1 MMTSKAQIIAT
12 IGPAS
17 ASREILFAMAQH
29 GMDIVRFN
37 FSWSDIATRTEQVA
51 LIRSVADEVGRTIPI
66 IADLPG
72 PRVQIGDTHTY
83 KHDAESCI
91 TEEDKKFIR
100 FAVEHKLEW
109 VALSFVSTAENIIC
123 AREIIHE
130 YGGTQK
136 IIAKIERKQALD
148 TIDSIIAVAD
158 GVMAARGDLGN
169 EIPLEEIPFVQ
180 RTIIE
185 KCKQAGKPVIT
196 ATEMLL
202 SMTEKDTP
210 TRAELTDV
218 SQAIL
223 EGSDAVMLSEETARG
238 KFPVESV
245 TMMERLVLEAE
256 KHMEGKLHI
265 NKF

>member
-1 MMTSKAQIIAT
+1 MLSKAQIIAT

-17 ASREILFAMAQH
+17 TDRNIILAMAEH
-29 GMDIVRFN
+29 GMDIVRLN
-37 FSWSDIATRTEQVA
+37 FSWADITTRLKQVS
-51 LIRSVADEVGRTIPI
+51 LIRSVALEIDRPIPI

-72 PRVQIGDTHTY
+72 PRVQKGSVHTY
-83 KHDAESCI
+83 DRAIHTCI
-91 TEEDKKFIR
+91 TEEDKKFVQ
-100 FAVEHKLEW
+100 FAIEQKIEW
-109 VALSFVSTAENIIC
+109 IALSFVSSAENVTC
-123 AREIIHE
+123 ARDTIRK

-148 TIDSIIAVAD
+148 AIDSIIAVAD

-169 EIPLEEIPFVQ
+169 EIPLEQIPFAQ
-180 RTIIE
+180 KMIIE
-185 KCKQAGKPVIT
+185 KCKAAGKPVIT

-218 SQAIL
+218 TQAIL

-238 KFPVESV
+238 KFPIESV
-245 TMMERLVLEAE
+245 AMMEKLVHEAE
-256 KHMEGKLHI
+256 KHMKGKLHI
-265 NKF
+265 NAF